1 MQGASGTYAFNNVDL
16 TLQPT
21 TGKWVER
28 TNYGFDGNAHPIYS
42 AFRHFEL
49 TWELISP
56 TDVKQLID
64 VYNAISTTGTV
75 VSCLPKWGDPDYV
88 FYNYSGT
95 TVQEPTVEVYFQ
107 GYTTQV
113 KMLLLNIRTG

>member
-1 MQGASGTYAFNNVDL
+1 MTIGLSGTYAVNNVDL
-16 TLQPT
+16 QLQPT

-49 TWELISP
+49 TWDLIS
-56 TDVKQLID
+56 TNDAKQVID
-64 VYNAISTTGTV
+64 IYNSIAVTGSV
-75 VSCLPKWGDPDYV
+75 VFCLPKWGDQNYT

-95 TVQEPTVEVYFQ
+95 TVQEPVAE
-107 GYTTQV
+107 
-113 KMLLLNIRTG
+113 